1 MFFRKPSDH
10 VPHVTIFHTIL
21 RSMLWILFIEIALL
35 VGILYLC
42 RINTSLEQ
50 NAVDTLQ
57 IQTENRQNYL
67 QGQMLDAQDL
77 SSLAGKINAVTQ
89 AMLDDGE
96 ISLDTLDSGS
106 DAASSLLLSIGDSLI
121 SSMRHRPVTGIFVVL
136 NTHDLDTREKGEPL
150 PCLYLRDLDPNSSP
164 SQRNS
169 DLMLVRAPAQ
179 VVQSLYIATDTSWT
193 PSINYGANGSS
204 GFLYPVFQAAYHGNG
219 ELDAADYGHW
229 TSSPYTLS
237 GDDHSAI
244 AYTIP
249 LILDDGTVY
258 GVLGVEILE
267 SYLQALLPGTELQND
282 SSGTYLLGVASN
294 SAIGKDD
301 LTVSVVSASP
311 AANAPQQSYD
321 QTLLLKPSKRGG
333 YQSDSP
339 LGLCHAAVAPLTLY
353 NRNAP
358 FSNEQMLLI
367 GSVPVSALYAF
378 SGYVVRLLII
388 AVLVVLTA
396 GLFSSLVLA
405 RKLSRP
411 ISRLSDEVAHARES
425 RSSIPMLSATGIIE
439 LDRFSSAFTQLGR
452 EVLDTSTKFLRI
464 MDMASVELGGY
475 ELRSAPDSIYVT
487 DNFFDLLGMPG
498 VDADDLTVQSFREL
512 LQRFERSCPHSPA
525 PDGAMLYHIRLPS
538 GKERYLR
545 IETTHE
551 DGTQV
556 GLAEDVTANTLEKL
570 RIEHERDYDTLT
582 DLYNRRAFRRIC
594 AEFFCS
600 PEKLGHAALLMFDLD
615 NLKQIND
622 TFGHDWGDEYIRL
635 TGECFAKNAPART
648 VCARIS
654 GDEFNALFY
663 GYNDQDTLRADIC
676 ALKAALEQSVVQ
688 LPSGRELR
696 VSVSGGV
703 AWYPESSTNLITLRK
718 YADFAMYQ
726 VKHSRKGELLEFDP
740 EVYRTDLQERRCHEE
755 FRRLINEEL
764 VTYHF
769 QPIIDA
775 KDGSVFAYEA
785 LMRVDL
791 PTLHSPADVLRLAR
805 EENCLHEVERITFFR
820 ASSAYQTLENAGK
833 VVPSALLFVNSIAS
847 QYLTPD
853 ELSEYSA
860 RYASI
865 LPRIV
870 IEITE
875 EEVLD
880 PKALRIKQTI
890 RGSSGAFALDD
901 YGSGYSNERSLLEL
915 SPNYIKIDLS
925 IIRDIDT
932 DANKRQIVSNTVSY
946 AHQRGMKVVA
956 EGLETADEVR
966 TVLSLGV
973 DLLQGFFLAMPQVEP
988 GGASEESLAVIAEM
1002 YSQSDESQISI
1013 FGGDKQ

>member
-50 NAVDTLQ
+50 NAVDILQ

-282 SSGTYLLGVASN
+282 SSGTYLLGIASN

-988 GGASEESLAVIAEM
+988 GDASEESLAVIAEM